1 MIAVGLLFVRML
13 CDCFKPRQ
21 QLQAE
26 ILVASTQR
34 SSAACVTSTAF
45 LTHRGLPEIGREP
58 GVGNENL
65 IRIDCVTESRDNVR
79 QRTKAPTV
87 SLRRTTIPAFHRKR
101 SPFDV

>member
-1 MIAVGLLFVRML
+1 
-13 CDCFKPRQ
+13 
-21 QLQAE
+21 
-26 ILVASTQR
+26 
-34 SSAACVTSTAF
+34 
-45 LTHRGLPEIGREP
+45 LPEIGREP

>member
-1 MIAVGLLFVRML
+1 VCTENSVRIDYMTEPPNVSGDDRSVMLPPVG
-13 CDCFKPRQ
+13 
-21 QLQAE
+21 
-26 ILVASTQR
+26 T
-34 SSAACVTSTAF
+34 
-45 LTHRGLPEIGREP
+45 
-58 GVGNENL
+58 ENL